1 MKVIN
6 LSEKFSLFHDHWH
19 PRIIGE
25 LNGQQV
31 KIAKVQGDFI
41 WHSHENEDELFFIV
55 EGKLWLDFRDKTVEL
70 NPGEMIIVP
79 RGVEHRPRAEGERD
93 RGSLRVPEDDR
104 AGADPGVPG
113 RVGHLEAVAETAVGG
128 RGVIEARG
136 EGRLPDEAS

>member
-6 LSEKFSLFHDHWH
+6 LSEKFSLFHDHWR

-79 RGVEHRPRAEGERD
+79 RGVEHRPRAEGEVRLMLFEPAST
-93 RGSLRVPEDDR
+93 R
-104 AGADPGVPG
+104 
-113 RVGHLEAVAETAVGG
+113 HT
-128 RGVIEARG
+128 G
-136 EGRLPDEAS
+136 EVDHELTKNEQDYI